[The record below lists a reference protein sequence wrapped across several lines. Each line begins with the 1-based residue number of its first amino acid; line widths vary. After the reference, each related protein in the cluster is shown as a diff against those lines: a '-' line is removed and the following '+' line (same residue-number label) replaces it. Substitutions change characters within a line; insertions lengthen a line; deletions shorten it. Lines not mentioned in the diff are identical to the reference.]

1 MRLQYIII
9 IILAAFILPENV
21 FAQNKSNYIRIAKLT
36 IDSIKMESYKAA
48 LKEHA
53 EAAVSIEP
61 GVIMLY
67 AVYEKE
73 HPTHVSVFEIYADV
87 DAYKLHI
94 KMPHFLK
101 YKATV
106 QDMVKSLELIDVIP
120 IALESKTKIS
130 N

>member
-9 IILAAFILPENV
+9 IIMAAFILPENV
-21 FAQNKSNYIRIAKLT
+21 FAQSNPGYIRIAKLT

-53 EAAVSIEP
+53 EAAVRMEP
-61 GVIMLY
+61 GVIILY

-73 HPTHVSVFEIYADV
+73 HPTHISVFEIYADE
-87 DAYKLHI
+87 DAYQLHI
-94 KMPHFLK
+94 KTPHFLK

>member
-9 IILAAFILPENV
+9 IIMAAFILPENV
-21 FAQNKSNYIRIAKLT
+21 LSNPGYIRIAKLT

-53 EAAVSIEP
+53 EAAVRMEP
-61 GVIMLY
+61 GVIILY

-73 HPTHVSVFEIYADV
+73 HPTHISVFEIYADE
-87 DAYKLHI
+87 DAYQLHI
-94 KMPHFLK
+94 KTPHFLK

>member
-1 MRLQYIII
+1 M
-9 IILAAFILPENV
+9 AAFILPENV
-21 FAQNKSNYIRIAKLT
+21 LSNPGYIRIAKLT

-53 EAAVSIEP
+53 EAAVRMEP
-61 GVIMLY
+61 GVIILY

-73 HPTHVSVFEIYADV
+73 HPTHISVFEIYADE
-87 DAYKLHI
+87 DAYQLHI
-94 KMPHFLK
+94 KTPHFLK